1 VGAVSS
7 PSPRPPRLEAGA
19 QPVFES
25 LFQDDLVRGERIV
38 WTGKPD
44 ERRLFSAADRFLI
57 PFSLLWLAFTV
68 LWLLDALGALPIGL
82 VPDQGTFVVFGTVF
96 LVMALYAAVGRF
108 IFKRWMNA
116 HTYYALTNR
125 RALIVQQAR
134 RRNLAVFPLDQLTS
148 IETSVQADG
157 VGTVFLG
164 QTTVFDAIYG
174 NTGLSF
180 LKSGVYTPA
189 FYDISDAK
197 GVAAQIDELRRQ
209 QPKRKR

>member
-1 VGAVSS
+1 M
-7 PSPRPPRLEAGA
+7 
-19 QPVFES
+19 FES
-25 LFQDDLVRGERIV
+25 LFERDLARGERIV

-44 ERRLFSAADRFLI
+44 ERRMFTAADRFLI

-68 LWLLDALGALPIGL
+68 FWLLDAMGVLPTGL
-82 VPDQGTFVVFGTVF
+82 VPDQPTFVVFGTVF

-116 HTYYALTNR
+116 NTYYALTNR

-134 RRNLAVFPLDQLTS
+134 RRNLAVFPLDEIS
-148 IETSVQADG
+148 GIETSVQADG
-157 VGTVFLG
+157 MGTIFLG
-164 QTTVFDAIYG
+164 QTTFFDAIYG

-189 FYDISDAK
+189 FYDIPDAK
-197 GVAAQIDELRRQ
+197 GVAAQIDELRRK